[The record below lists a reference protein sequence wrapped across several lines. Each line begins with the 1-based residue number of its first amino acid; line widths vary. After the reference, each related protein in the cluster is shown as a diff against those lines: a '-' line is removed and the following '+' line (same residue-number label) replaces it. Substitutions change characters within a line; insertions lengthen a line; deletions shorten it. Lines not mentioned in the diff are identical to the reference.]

1 MVGSGL
7 ADAFWERLMSGEMI
21 GEEGVWRAVARRKG
35 GEVPR
40 QRGEVGL
47 QIGKP

>member
-1 MVGSGL
+1 MGSCV
-7 ADAFWERLMSGEMI
+7 AEAFSERLMSGEMI

-47 QIGKP
+47 QMGKP